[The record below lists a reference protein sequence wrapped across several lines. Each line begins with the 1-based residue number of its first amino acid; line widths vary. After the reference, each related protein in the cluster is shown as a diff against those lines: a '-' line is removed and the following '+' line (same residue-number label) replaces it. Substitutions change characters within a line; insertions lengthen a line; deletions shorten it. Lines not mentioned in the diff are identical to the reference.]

1 MNLSRTEKITLISTF
16 GVAFISIIIHLGI
29 RFYFEADL
37 RYEIGS
43 YYKVEDKAVTYVKFH
58 NHGKSDAEN
67 VALNVEFPSDI
78 VDYSTDNPLVVL
90 NKKQGGKGSHY
101 FIGQISSIHPGETLT
116 IYFTVINPPNIVL
129 PYNFLKQSTYKN
141 GITKTGKP
149 FWFSI
154 LMTIILYSITLIP
167 FYFYTEKNR
176 NRHYEIIDEL
186 IRLVVLAEKNNLSKP
201 EYMSKV
207 KDLIGNTR
215 FRKKGLMMIAES
227 AYIEP
232 STG

>member
-1 MNLSRTEKITLISTF
+1 
-16 GVAFISIIIHLGI
+16 LGI
-29 RFYFEADL
+29 KFYFEADL

-67 VALNVEFPSDI
+67 VALNVEFPTNI

-90 NKKQGGKGSHY
+90 NKKKGGNGSHN
-101 FIGQISSIHPGETLT
+101 FIGNISAIHPGESLT

-149 FWFSI
+149 FWFSV
-154 LMTIILYSITLIP
+154 LVTIFVYLITLIP
-167 FYFYTEKNR
+167 FYFYSEKNR
-176 NRHYEIIDEL
+176 TRHYETIDEL
-186 IRLVVLAEKNNLSKP
+186 IKLAKQAEKDNLSKP
-201 EYMSKV
+201 EYMNKV
-207 KDLIGNTR
+207 KELIGSTR
-215 FRKKGLMMIAES
+215 FRKKGLLIIAES
-227 AYIEP
+227 AFIDTP
-232 STG
+232 TG